1 MGRLET
7 DTARR
12 KEIYCEACT
21 LLHDDG
27 GLFLPFFQNY
37 IEATS
42 SRIQNYHGSSAF
54 EMGAGWPYEE
64 VWIDD
69 SQA

>member
-1 MGRLET
+1 L
-7 DTARR
+7 
-12 KEIYCEACT
+12 EIYCEACT

-27 GLFLPFFQNY
+27 GLFLPFFTND
-37 IEATS
+37 INGVA
-42 SRIQNYHGSSAF
+42 SRIQNFQGSPANQ
-54 EMGAGWPYEE
+54 MGAGWPYQE